1 MQILQH
7 HKRKISGFTL
17 IELLIVIVILG
28 SVGTIVAI
36 ILINSLRT
44 SSKTDILN
52 VIKNNGD
59 FALSQIAQHVRY
71 SQSVTCQSLP
81 ASPQL
86 TVNDFNGTQTV
97 YSCSGSSLI
106 DTIMNGTTTTT
117 PTPETLLDTN
127 SVAVVANSCNFIC
140 TQPTSTSNAFVQ
152 ILFSLQ
158 TTNTGTL
165 QEQTAPP
172 QRFSTSVTLRNVSR

>member
-1 MQILQH
+1 MDKLYH
-7 HKRKISGFTL
+7 HNKKTYGFTL

-44 SSKTDILN
+44 STKTDILN

-59 FALSQIAQHVRY
+59 FAMSQIVQNARY
-71 SQSVTCQSLP
+71 AASVSCQSLP
-81 ASPQL
+81 NPSPQL
-86 TVNDFNGTQTV
+86 TINAVNGAQTI
-97 YSCSGSSLI
+97 YTCSGTSLTST
-106 DTIMNGTTTTT
+106 TITGGTT
-117 PTPETLLDTN
+117 PTPAPLLDTN

-140 TQPTSTSNAFVQ
+140 TQANSTSNAFVQ
-152 ILFSLQ
+152 IIFSLQ

-165 QEQTAPP
+165 QEQTAPA